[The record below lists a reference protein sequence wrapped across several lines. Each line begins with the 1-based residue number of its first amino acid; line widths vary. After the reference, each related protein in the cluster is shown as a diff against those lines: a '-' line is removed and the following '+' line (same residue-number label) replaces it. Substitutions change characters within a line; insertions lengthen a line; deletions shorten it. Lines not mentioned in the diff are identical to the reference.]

1 MPIFHSGDATRGQA
15 NPLSEGVLGQP
26 LGLPQLIKPN
36 TNLHP
41 LPLVLSACV
50 QWHRE
55 DEMQKGHER
64 HDKREP
70 YKRQKEYDDV
80 TTENDFEK
88 ETQEDQG

>member
-1 MPIFHSGDATRGQA
+1 
-15 NPLSEGVLGQP
+15 
-26 LGLPQLIKPN
+26 
-36 TNLHP
+36 
-41 LPLVLSACV
+41 
-50 QWHRE
+50 
-55 DEMQKGHER
+55 MQKGHER